1 MFTER
6 MPYSLHVKYY
16 YVNISQVSR
25 LPSQILKELK
35 QKKPFTSLSQTAVV
49 GLLRTADI
57 LRRGYYTVVE
67 RGGISPQQYNVLRIL
82 RGAGF
87 EGLPTLEIANRLL
100 EKSPGITRFIDQL
113 ETLGFI
119 QRKRSKTDRRQVF
132 CVITKSGLDL
142 ISKMDDPVDSWDHGS
157 LSMLTRKELKVLIA
171 TLDRIRLHYTKRES
185 EGSAIDDEETINVK
199 PSQRKVGHKHD

>member
-1 MFTER
+1 